1 MPEGPFCQIRAQMF
15 AIIQS
20 SKLVA
25 VETGLSILS
34 LSTKD
39 RFPHDL
45 SWSGAGLAH
54 ILVIKIINQL
64 FY

>member
-1 MPEGPFCQIRAQMF
+1 MF

-25 VETGLSILS
+25 VETGLSISS

-39 RFPHDL
+39 RFPRDL

-54 ILVIKIINQL
+54 ILIFKIINQL